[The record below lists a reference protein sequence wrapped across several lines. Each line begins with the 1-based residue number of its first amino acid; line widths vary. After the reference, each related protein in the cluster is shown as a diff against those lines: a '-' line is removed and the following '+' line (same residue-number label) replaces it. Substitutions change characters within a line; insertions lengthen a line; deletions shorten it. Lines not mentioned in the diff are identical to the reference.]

1 MIQLLI
7 NSFLPVAL
15 LILLGYVSAKK
26 LIFKYDDALSII
38 KYIGVIAVPA
48 LTLKMTVSISFSN
61 VNWLLISSYIIS
73 ELIIYLTA
81 MFIAKYFFNLKW
93 NESIL
98 IGMASSFA
106 NHLLF
111 VYPIALNE
119 YGPELIDPIIAIIGF
134 DVAFLVVNLIILD
147 FIKYKN
153 LELSH
158 IVFKQLS
165 NLPLLAVLTGLFIV
179 FLDFNLPLSIERALN
194 FISGS
199 AAPCALFAAG
209 IILSQ
214 KIEKTDLKISNLII
228 GFKILLH
235 PLIAILVMWNLNEI
249 EFSISETAIMVAA
262 APVGLMALVFSTQY
276 DVNPNAIT
284 RALLISTLLS
294 IISIPLVSTLS

>member
-15 LILLGYVSAKK
+15 LILLGYISAKK
-26 LIFKYDDALSII
+26 LIFKYEDALSII

-73 ELIIYLTA
+73 ELIIYLA
-81 MFIAKYFFNLKW
+81 AIFIAKYFFNLKW

>member
-73 ELIIYLTA
+73 ELIIYLA
-81 MFIAKYFFNLKW
+81 AIFIAKYFLNLKW

-179 FLDFNLPLSIERALN
+179 FLDFNLPLSIERAIN

>member
-1 MIQLLI
+1 MIQILI
-7 NSFLPVAL
+7 NSFMPVAL
-15 LILLGYVSAKK
+15 LILFGYISAKK
-26 LIFKYDDALSII
+26 TIFKYEDALSII

-73 ELIIYLTA
+73 ELAIYLTA
-81 MFIAKYFFNLKW
+81 IFITKYFFKLRW

>member
-1 MIQLLI
+1 MINLLI
-7 NSFLPVAL
+7 NSFAPVAI
-15 LILLGYVSAKK
+15 LILIGYISAKK
-26 LIFKYDDALSII
+26 SIFSKENSIAII
-38 KYIGVIAVPA
+38 KYVGVVAVPA
-48 LTLKMTVSISFSN
+48 LTLKIILSISISN
-61 VNWLLISSYIIS
+61 VNWTLIFSYVFS
-73 ELIIYLTA
+73 ELIIYLA
-81 MFIAKYFFNLKW
+81 AIFIAKYFFNLKW

>member
-26 LIFKYDDALSII
+26 LIFKYEDALSII

-81 MFIAKYFFNLKW
+81 IFIAKYFFNLKW

-147 FIKYKN
+147 FIKYKK

>member
-26 LIFKYDDALSII
+26 LIFKYEDALSII

-73 ELIIYLTA
+73 ELIIYLA
-81 MFIAKYFFNLKW
+81 AIFIAKCFFNLKW

-235 PLIAILVMWNLNEI
+235 PLIAILIMWNLNKI

>member
-26 LIFKYDDALSII
+26 LIFKYEDALSII

-73 ELIIYLTA
+73 ELIIYLA
-81 MFIAKYFFNLKW
+81 AIFIAKYFFNLEW
-93 NESIL
+93 NETIL

-214 KIEKTDLKISNLII
+214 KIEKIDLKISNLII

>member
-26 LIFKYDDALSII
+26 LIFKYEDALSII

>member
-15 LILLGYVSAKK
+15 LMLLGYVSAKK
-26 LIFKYDDALSII
+26 TIFKYEDALSII

-61 VNWLLISSYIIS
+61 VNWLLIFSYIVS
-73 ELIIYLTA
+73 ELVIYFTA
-81 MFIAKYFFNLKW
+81 IFITKYFFNFKW
-93 NESIL
+93 NETIL

-111 VYPIALNE
+111 IYPIALNE
-119 YGPELIDPIIAIIGF
+119 YGPELIDPIKTIIGF
-134 DVAFLVVNLIILD
+134 DVIFLVINLIILD
-147 FIKYKN
+147 FIKFKN
-153 LELSH
+153 LD
-158 IVFKQLS
+158 FKKIILKQFS
-165 NLPLLAVLTGLFIV
+165 NLPLLALLTGLLIV
-179 FLDFNLPLSIERALN
+179 FLDLNLPTSVKRTLE

-214 KIEKTDLKISNLII
+214 KIEQTELKVSNLII
-228 GFKILLH
+228 GLKIFLH
-235 PLIAILVMWNLNEI
+235 PLVAILIIWNLNEI
-249 EFSISETAIMVAA
+249 QFSISETTIMVAA

-276 DVNPNAIT
+276 NVNPNAIT
-284 RALLISTLLS
+284 RALLISTVLS
-294 IISIPLVSTLS
+294 IISIPLVGTLS

>member
-1 MIQLLI
+1 
-7 NSFLPVAL
+7 
-15 LILLGYVSAKK
+15 
-26 LIFKYDDALSII
+26 
-38 KYIGVIAVPA
+38 
-48 LTLKMTVSISFSN
+48 MTVSISFSN

-73 ELIIYLTA
+73 ELIIYLAA

>member
-26 LIFKYDDALSII
+26 LIFKYEDALSII

-73 ELIIYLTA
+73 ELIIYLA
-81 MFIAKYFFNLKW
+81 AIFIVKYFFNLKW

>member
-7 NSFLPVAL
+7 NSFLPVSL

-26 LIFKYDDALSII
+26 TEFQYEDALSII

-48 LTLKMTVSISFSN
+48 LTLNMTVSISFAN

-73 ELIIYLTA
+73 ELVIYLTA
-81 MFIAKYFFNLKW
+81 IFIAKYFFNLKW
-93 NESIL
+93 NDTIL

-111 VYPIALNE
+111 IYPIALNE
-119 YGPELIDPIIAIIGF
+119 YGPELIDPIKAIIGF
-134 DVAFLVVNLIILD
+134 DVIFLVINLIILD
-147 FIKYKN
+147 FIKFKN
-153 LELSH
+153 LDLKK
-158 IVFKQLS
+158 IILKQFS
-165 NLPLLAVLTGLFIV
+165 NLPLLALLSGLLIV
-179 FLDFNLPLSIERALN
+179 FLDLNLPTSVKRSLE

-214 KIEKTDLKISNLII
+214 KIEQTELKVSNLII
-228 GFKILLH
+228 GFKIFLH
-235 PLIAILVMWNLNEI
+235 PLVAILIIWHLNEI
-249 EFSISETAIMVAA
+249 EFSISETTIMVAA
-262 APVGLMALVFSTQY
+262 APVGLMALVFSAQY
-276 DVNPNAIT
+276 NVNPNAIT

-294 IISIPLVSTLS
+294 IISIPLVGTLS

>member
-7 NSFLPVAL
+7 NSFLPVSL

-26 LIFKYDDALSII
+26 TIFQYEDALSII

-48 LTLKMTVSISFSN
+48 LTLNMTVSISFAN

-73 ELIIYLTA
+73 ELVIYLTA
-81 MFIAKYFFNLKW
+81 IFITKYFFNLKW
-93 NESIL
+93 NDTIL

-119 YGPELIDPIIAIIGF
+119 YGPELIDPIKAIIGF
-134 DVAFLVVNLIILD
+134 DVIFLVINLIILD
-147 FIKYKN
+147 FIKFKN
-153 LELSH
+153 LDLKK
-158 IVFKQLS
+158 IILKQFS
-165 NLPLLAVLTGLFIV
+165 NLPLLALLTGLLIV
-179 FLDFNLPLSIERALN
+179 FLDLNLHTSVKRALE

-214 KIEKTDLKISNLII
+214 KIEQTELKVSNLII
-228 GFKILLH
+228 GFKIFLH
-235 PLIAILVMWNLNEI
+235 PLVAILIIWNLNEI
-249 EFSISETAIMVAA
+249 EFSISETTIMVAA

-276 DVNPNAIT
+276 NVNPNAIT
-284 RALLISTLLS
+284 RALLISTLFS

>member
-1 MIQLLI
+1 
-7 NSFLPVAL
+7 
-15 LILLGYVSAKK
+15 
-26 LIFKYDDALSII
+26 
-38 KYIGVIAVPA
+38 
-48 LTLKMTVSISFSN
+48 
-61 VNWLLISSYIIS
+61 
-73 ELIIYLTA
+73 
-81 MFIAKYFFNLKW
+81 
-93 NESIL
+93 
-98 IGMASSFA
+98 MASSFA

-179 FLDFNLPLSIERALN
+179 FLDFNLPVSIERALN

>member
-7 NSFLPVAL
+7 NSFLPVAI

-26 LIFKYDDALSII
+26 LIFKYEDALSII

-81 MFIAKYFFNLKW
+81 IFIAKYFFNLKW

-214 KIEKTDLKISNLII
+214 KIEKIDLKISNLII

>member
-26 LIFKYDDALSII
+26 LIFKYEDALSII

-73 ELIIYLTA
+73 ELIIYLATI
-81 MFIAKYFFNLKW
+81 FIAKYFFNLKW